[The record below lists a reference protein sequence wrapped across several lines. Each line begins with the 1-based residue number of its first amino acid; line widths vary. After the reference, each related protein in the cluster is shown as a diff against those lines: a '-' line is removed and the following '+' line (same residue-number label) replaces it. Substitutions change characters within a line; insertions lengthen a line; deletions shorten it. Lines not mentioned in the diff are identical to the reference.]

1 LSCSNEKFQSYP
13 CTFQFCVIC
22 QKDVHSSKLPC
33 HIRQCHVAKPMFQC
47 PACDFTSTYSKNN
60 VKSHMVSL
68 HGLAGDPIS
77 YMDKYAAQV
86 DEFMKMCFP
95 NVRGRGRP
103 MQGRSSPRS
112 PTSPQQ
118 SAARRNSQQGSTLR
132 RPSMVHPQHEMLALQ
147 QQQALLA
154 AAQGLASFSFTNH
167 IR

>member
-1 LSCSNEKFQSYP
+1 MNVLSRCFLQFHAQAQAAAQQRAAIQHQQQSTPPERKRSYP

-95 NVRGRGRP
+95 NGVFFK
-103 MQGRSSPRS
+103 
-112 PTSPQQ
+112 
-118 SAARRNSQQGSTLR
+118 
-132 RPSMVHPQHEMLALQ
+132 
-147 QQQALLA
+147 
-154 AAQGLASFSFTNH
+154 SFF
-167 IR
+167 I